1 MNVLYRARHGEDWT
15 GAEIVARHPA
25 GFVLREIGRP
35 LPGIWIATED
45 QVRCACHPRLSPA
58 EVEIWQQQEGA

>member
-1 MNVLYRARHGEDWT
+1 MNVLFRARHGEDWT

-35 LPGIWIATED
+35 LPGVWLARPD
-45 QVRCACHPRLSPA
+45 QVACLSRD
-58 EVEIWQQQEGA
+58 EVAIWRQQEGA